1 LFLDFYFS
9 FSIIS
14 YQEAQL
20 LAALCSPSSKNPTAI
35 SYIIFH
41 LEERETT
48 KLMAYGSAPLGK
60 FTSAMV
66 VENMKCSMKFPEE
79 MK

>member
-1 LFLDFYFS
+1 LQPVSLKFFLNIVFL
-9 FSIIS
+9 FSIFS

-20 LAALCSPSSKNPTAI
+20 LAALCSPSSENPTSI

-60 FTSAMV
+60 FNSAMV
-66 VENMKCSMKFPEE
+66 V
-79 MK
+79 